1 MAESRRVVRW
11 TAGARADLHSVLEFV
26 RERSRLGADQLLQ
39 SFLERSDS
47 LGSLSSRSRM
57 VPEVS
62 DPAIR
67 ETLLHSY
74 RILYRVHQDHVLIL
88 AVIHGARDFERWRR
102 DRE

>member
-1 MAESRRVVRW
+1 
-11 TAGARADLHSVLEFV
+11 
-26 RERSRLGADQLLQ
+26 
-39 SFLERSDS
+39 
-47 LGSLSSRSRM
+47 M

-67 ETLLHSY
+67 ETFLHSY
-74 RILYRVHQDHVLIL
+74 RILYRVHQGHVLIL